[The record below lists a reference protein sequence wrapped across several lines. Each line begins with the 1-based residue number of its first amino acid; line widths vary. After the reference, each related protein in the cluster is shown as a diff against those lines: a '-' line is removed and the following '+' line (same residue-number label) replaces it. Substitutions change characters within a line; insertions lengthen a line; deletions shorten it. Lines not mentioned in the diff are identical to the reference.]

1 MAPDGLGPMIWAPI
15 SELDFVGRQ
24 PVYAVTFVLF
34 LCFSVLASTAQSWEG
49 FLAIRFF
56 QAFFGSPCLANGGAS
71 MHDLFPVLTVPF
83 SLTIWIA
90 AAFCGPALGP
100 VLAGYV
106 VPENGWRLGMWEIT
120 YMAGPTCVLLLLLPE
135 THQPTIEARRTQALR
150 QRRRGDDTQR
160 RTDQKRRI
168 RILLLSLQ
176 DAIIKPI
183 QICMLDP
190 SVGVANLYTSF
201 IYGTYYTLFDAIP
214 RVYPVRYGF
223 DTGQLGLS
231 FLHVFVACVVGA
243 TTYSAYVYHVQN
255 PQLRRGR
262 LTEHEECLRPAL
274 VACFLP
280 PVGLFVFAWT
290 SNGSIHWLVGLFG
303 LTLYAMGTFVILQC
317 LSVYLPR
324 IYPVYSA
331 SLFASNDL
339 FRSSLAT
346 GAIHFG
352 VPLYENLGVDRGV
365 SVLGG
370 LSVLGIAGMWFIYG
384 KGAALRAQSRF
395 VMISPR
401 EILE

>member
-1 MAPDGLGPMIWAPI
+1 MLWAPI
-15 SELDFVGRQ
+15 TELDFVGRQ
-24 PVYAVTFVLF
+24 PVYAVTFVVF
-34 LCFSVLASTAQSWEG
+34 LCFSVLTATVQSWRG
-49 FLAIRFF
+49 FLALRFF

-71 MHDLFPVLTVPF
+71 MHDLFPSSAVPF
-83 SLTIWIA
+83 SLAIWIA

-106 VPENGWRLGMWEIT
+106 VPDKGWRLGMWEIA

-135 THQPTIEARRTQALR
+135 THEPTIKARRARALKNVRGGNSSQAPEER
-150 QRRRGDDTQR
+150 QQHA
-160 RTDQKRRI
+160 K
-168 RILLLSLQ
+168 LLLISVR

-223 DTGQLGLS
+223 STGELGLS
-231 FLHVFVACVVGA
+231 FLHVFVACVMAGA
-243 TTYSAYVYHVQN
+243 AYSAYIYLSHN
-255 PQLRRGR
+255 PRSRRGL

-274 VACFLP
+274 IACFLP
-280 PVGLFVFAWT
+280 PVGLFLFAWT
-290 SNGSIHWLVGLFG
+290 SNGSTHWLVGLFG

-324 IYPVYSA
+324 IYPIYSA
-331 SLFASNDL
+331 SLFASNDF
-339 FRSSLAT
+339 FRSTLAT

-352 VPLYENLGVDRGV
+352 VPLYERLGIGRGV

-370 LSVLGIAGMWFIYG
+370 LSVLGIAGMYFIYW
-384 KGAALRAQSRF
+384 KGAVLRAQSRF
-395 VMISPR
+395 IVTSPR
-401 EILE
+401 QTVDLDIDRAP